1 MVGCC
6 FVLPGVPPVAGR
18 SLCRLP
24 GPLARQSKRSVTEEL
39 ASLYMQSPSKSTSPS
54 RVGSS
59 VNTLLRKEVPRPT
72 CSRTSGWP
80 VNAAF
85 GRSVASLQYRQT
97 RGLSTELNMSA
108 RDYVPS
114 LGTTVLFQGRHS
126 IHSIAANLQR
136 SPVISGQ
143 DTTAVPSNRSPAAA
157 REVQEAPTTAPVDA
171 NTSCPEDPADVS
183 YAQELLQH
191 IREITATAAK
201 AKDGDGAVA
210 SSEWFVDWLLTLK
223 LGLGVPW
230 CVALPAAGCLLRLLT
245 LPIAI
250 DSERDRRQRQLV
262 DPQFSRLKEKMKMAH
277 EAGNTQEYQ
286 RLRIETKQ
294 FLKKHGIG
302 VLPTSLFQMLLLGVA
317 ISLSTPAI
325 RAMAG
330 DPDRWRGFAVE
341 QPGWLESLAL
351 PDSSGLTAVLC
362 WLVLVSTMAAGWMVS
377 SKIQKR
383 TPSAHMSS
391 TLSSPLVMRGA
402 SVGAAT
408 IFALYSGMQLPAAA
422 VLFLVPAFVVQ
433 SAFMRIF
440 RLRSVESALR
450 KPPSSSGAELSS
462 SIPHH
467 TLLDAGNR
475 SLIEVI
481 TFVILC
487 VYEPDFVPEGLRPLQ
502 QTYLA
507 LLERREP
514 ALAAAWKRR
523 ASDLEYSEKVAE
535 ATAGGADVTSR
546 AIVQLWK
553 ELAQKEGVAAPQHLK
568 TWAEQVAEKQLERLS
583 QAAMRQCVRQPQAH
597 GTEALKV

>member
-1 MVGCC
+1 
-6 FVLPGVPPVAGR
+6 
-18 SLCRLP
+18 
-24 GPLARQSKRSVTEEL
+24 
-39 ASLYMQSPSKSTSPS
+39 
-54 RVGSS
+54 
-59 VNTLLRKEVPRPT
+59 
-72 CSRTSGWP
+72 
-80 VNAAF
+80 
-85 GRSVASLQYRQT
+85 
-97 RGLSTELNMSA
+97 MSA

-191 IREITATAAK
+191 IREI
-201 AKDGDGAVA
+201 
-210 SSEWFVDWLLTLK
+210 
-223 LGLGVPW
+223 
-230 CVALPAAGCLLRLLT
+230 
-245 LPIAI
+245 
-250 DSERDRRQRQLV
+250 ERDRRQRQLV

-440 RLRSVESALR
+440 RLRSVESAL
-450 KPPSSSGAELSS
+450 
-462 SIPHH
+462 H
-467 TLLDAGNR
+467 
-475 SLIEVI
+475 
-481 TFVILC
+481 
-487 VYEPDFVPEGLRPLQ
+487 FVPEGLRPLQ